1 MVSSPASRSGLILS
15 FLAFL
20 LLPAPPL
27 PAKSLKSLNCDVA
40 IVGGGAGGLHT
51 AFRLGPKLGS
61 KVCLFEK
68 EKELGGRIYDLPY
81 DSSDP
86 KAPRIGVGA
95 RRIMETQT
103 VLFDLAAELGLQLET
118 PVVGTDLIQAR
129 GKTSFSKDDFV
140 SLYPGL
146 SLKDDPNT
154 DQESWL
160 YDQLRLG
167 PERAKAGQYPDFR
180 SYVTAVVGTA
190 GYDYLHDMS
199 RFRADFEYPL
209 DARSY
214 MDYLDEEWD
223 VCCEASYPVGG
234 MSAFIRGMESRARA
248 SGVRIFKG
256 EAIQGLHRRGKGYE
270 LRSAQYKVSAQ
281 QLVIAIPPSAFPHL
295 HGDVPARIAKQK
307 AFQDILGVKVA
318 TITQWWPYA
327 WWKDIRNPALP
338 PDGTDQVW
346 RAWTTESCVNFIEI
360 PLNRDAVQ
368 QNVTR
373 SVYDDDPRCVE
384 HWEKLAQTSM
394 DQVEAEIH
402 EGLTKLFHQNGVSLP
417 ETVSIPKALKTHVQ
431 IWPAGWHFLRAGAT
445 HSNAEVAAWSL
456 EPLPG
461 EPVAL
466 VGEAYYPNRSGWS
479 DGAYKSSLQLLK
491 KWYGSEPTNL

>member
-1 MVSSPASRSGLILS
+1 MVSMQASRSGLL
-15 FLAFL
+15 FAFL
-20 LLPAPPL
+20 SLTLTPTQNLL
-27 PAKSLKSLNCDVA
+27 AKNSERLNCEVA

-68 EKELGGRIYDLPY
+68 ENELGGRIYDVSY
-81 DSSDP
+81 DADNP
-86 KAPRIGVGA
+86 DAPRMGVGA

-103 VLFDLAAELGLQLET
+103 VLFNLAAELGLQLET
-118 PVVGTDLIQAR
+118 PPLGTDLIQVR

-146 SLKDDPNT
+146 PLKDNPDT
-154 DQESWL
+154 DQETWL

-180 SYVTAVVGTA
+180 SYVSAVVSPA
-190 GYDYLHDMS
+190 GLDYLHDMT

-223 VCCEASYPVGG
+223 VCCVASYPVGG
-234 MSAFIRGMESRARA
+234 MSAFIRGMEERARA
-248 SGVRIFKG
+248 AGVRIFKG
-256 EAIQGLHRRGKGYE
+256 EAIHGIHRKGKAYE
-270 LRSAQYKVSAQ
+270 LQSAHYQVAAK
-281 QLVIAIPPSAFPHL
+281 QLVIAVPPSAFPYL
-295 HGDVPARIAKQK
+295 RGDVPARIAKQK
-307 AFQDILGVKVA
+307 AFQDIIGVKVA
-318 TITQWWPYA
+318 TITQWWPTA
-327 WWKDIRNPALP
+327 WWKDIRNPSQTE
-338 PDGTDQVW
+338 GTSQVW
-346 RAWTTESCVNFIEI
+346 RAWTTDSCVNFIEI
-360 PLNRDAVQ
+360 PLNPDAEQ

-373 SVYDDDPRCVE
+373 SVYDDDQRCVD
-384 HWEKLAQTSM
+384 HWEKLAKTSM

-402 EGLTKLFHQNGVSLP
+402 EGLTKLFDQNGASLP
-417 ETVSIPKALKTHVQ
+417 ETVSIPKPLKTHVQ
-431 IWPAGWHFLRAGAT
+431 IWPAGWHWLRAGAT
-445 HSNAEVAAWSL
+445 HTNAEVAAWSL

-461 EPVAL
+461 EAVAL

-479 DGAYKSSLQLLK
+479 DGAYKSSIQLLNTWYKLQLTIK
-491 KWYGSEPTNL
+491 